1 MANLLDRF
9 KDSVIGSSNKIRDY
23 LPNIEAKGD
32 FQSTVDINVII
43 NSWRNIL
50 LTPRRSYPYDPEYG
64 SDLYK
69 MVFDPLD
76 EITVQRIEDEVY
88 TSIQIYDNRAF
99 IENVDIKYLKIEKG
113 VSLDIYVDYKGDR
126 GLLSLVLNE
135 QIFSGLL
142 TTEG

>member
-9 KDSVIGSSNKIRDY
+9 KNSVIGSDDKIRDY

-32 FQSTVDINVII
+32 FQSTVDLNVII

-50 LTPRRSYPYDPEYG
+50 LTPRRNYPYDPEYG

-76 EITVQRIEDEVY
+76 EVTVQRIEDEVY
-88 TSIQIYDNRAF
+88 LSIERYDNRAF
-99 IENVDIKYLKIEKG
+99 IEDIDIKYLKFEKG
-113 VSLDIYVDYKGDR
+113 VSLDIYVDYKGDK
-126 GLLSLVLNE
+126 GILSVILNE

>member
-1 MANLLDRF
+1 LANLLDRF
-9 KDSVIGSSNKIRDY
+9 KVSVIGSNDRIRDY
-23 LPNIEAKGD
+23 LPNIGAKGD
-32 FQSTVDINVII
+32 FQTTVDLNVII

-50 LTPRRSYPYDPEYG
+50 LTPRRNYPYDPEYG

-88 TSIQIYDNRAF
+88 GSIQRYDNRAF
-99 IENVDIKYLKIEKG
+99 IDDIDIKYLKLEKG
-113 VSLDIYVDYKGDR
+113 VSIDIYIDYKGDK
-126 GLLSLVLNE
+126 GILSIILNE
-135 QIFSGLL
+135 QIFSSLL

>member
-9 KDSVIGSSNKIRDY
+9 KVSVVGSDDTIRDY
-23 LPNIEAKGD
+23 LPTIEAKGD
-32 FQSTVDINVII
+32 FQSTTNLNVII
-43 NSWRNIL
+43 NSWKNIL

-88 TSIQIYDNRAF
+88 ITIQRYDNRAF
-99 IENVDIKYLKIEKG
+99 IEDIDIKYLKLEKG
-113 VSLDIYVDYKGDR
+113 VSLDIYVDYKGEK
-126 GLLSLVLNE
+126 GLLSLILNE
-135 QIFSGLL
+135 QLFSGLL
-142 TTEG
+142 STGG

>member
-9 KDSVIGSSNKIRDY
+9 KNSVIGSDNRIRDY

-32 FQSTVDINVII
+32 YQTTVDLNVII

-50 LTPRRSYPYDPEYG
+50 LTPKRSYPFDPEYG

-69 MVFDPLD
+69 IVFDPLD
-76 EITVQRIEDEVY
+76 ESTIQRIEDEVY
-88 TSIQIYDNRAF
+88 ISIERYDNRAF
-99 IENVDIKYLKIEKG
+99 IEEVDIKYLKLEKG
-113 VSLDIYVDYKGDR
+113 VSLDIYIDYKGDK
-126 GLLSLVLNE
+126 GILSVILNE

>member
-9 KDSVIGSSNKIRDY
+9 KNSVIGSDNKIRDY

-32 FQSTVDINVII
+32 FQSTVDLNVII

-50 LTPRRSYPYDPEYG
+50 LTPRRNYPFDPEYG

-76 EITVQRIEDEVY
+76 EVTIQRIEEEIY
-88 TSIQIYDNRAF
+88 NSIQIYDNRAF
-99 IENVDIKYLKIEKG
+99 IEDVDIKYLKFEKG
-113 VSLDIYVDYKGDR
+113 VSIDIYVDYKGDK
-126 GLLSLVLNE
+126 GILSIILNE

-142 TTEG
+142 TAEG

>member
-9 KDSVIGSSNKIRDY
+9 KNSVIGSDDRIRDY

-32 FQSTVDINVII
+32 FQSTVDLKVII
-43 NSWRNIL
+43 NSWKNIL
-50 LTPRRSYPYDPEYG
+50 LTPRRSYPFDPEYG

-69 MVFDPLD
+69 MVFEPLD
-76 EITVQRIEDEVY
+76 EATIQRIENEVY
-88 TSIQIYDNRAF
+88 ISIERYDNRAF
-99 IENVDIKYLKIEKG
+99 IEDVDISYLKLEKG
-113 VSLDIYVDYKGDR
+113 ISLDVYIDYKGDKDV
-126 GLLSLVLNE
+126 LSVILNE

>member
-9 KDSVIGSSNKIRDY
+9 KVSVIGSNDRIRDY
-23 LPNIEAKGD
+23 LPKIGAKGD
-32 FQSTVDINVII
+32 FQTTVDLNVII

-50 LTPRRSYPYDPEYG
+50 LTPRRNYPYDPEYG

-76 EITVQRIEDEVY
+76 EITVQRIEDEIHV
-88 TSIQIYDNRAF
+88 SIQRYDNRAF
-99 IENVDIKYLKIEKG
+99 IDDIDIKYLKLEKG
-113 VSLDIYVDYKGDR
+113 VSIDIYIDYKGDK
-126 GLLSLVLNE
+126 GILSIILNE

>member
-9 KDSVIGSSNKIRDY
+9 KSSVIGSADSIRDY

-50 LTPRRSYPYDPEYG
+50 LTPRRNYPHDPVYG

-88 TSIQIYDNRAF
+88 AVIQRYDNRAF
-99 IENVDIKYLKIEKG
+99 IESVNIKYLKIEKG